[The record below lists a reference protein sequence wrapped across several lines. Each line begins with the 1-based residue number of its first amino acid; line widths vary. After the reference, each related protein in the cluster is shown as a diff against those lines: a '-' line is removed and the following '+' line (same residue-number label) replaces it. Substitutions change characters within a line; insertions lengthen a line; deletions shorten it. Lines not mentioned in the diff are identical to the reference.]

1 MEHIHSSAKSA
12 KSANNKNL
20 KSKLLAELVRLR
32 VSFKQSSSFILMK
45 NQSLTLFLS
54 YALVYKNIPPF
65 RWGDYFT
72 LATLSLRQAV
82 HFL

>member
-54 YALVYKNIPPF
+54 YALGYKNIPPISLGGF
-65 RWGDYFT
+65 VHLT
-72 LATLSLRQAV
+72 TLSLRQAV
-82 HFL
+82 HFQ